1 MPTYDYRCQACGHEF
16 EDFHSISQPPLRKCP
31 KCKKPKLE
39 RLIGSGA
46 GILFKGGG
54 FYQTDYRSESY
65 KRDESSDKEGAK
77 PASEPSKTASA
88 AEAKSESTGAKSEST
103 GAKPEPAGAKPASAS
118 AKTEAPKTDKGSA
131 KPSGQDG
138 SKGSKKKRA
147 GD

>member
-16 EDFHSISQPPLRKCP
+16 EDFHSISQPALRKCP

-77 PASEPSKTASA
+77 PASEPSKTTSA
-88 AEAKSESTGAKSEST
+88 AES
-103 GAKPEPAGAKPASAS
+103 KPEPASAS
-118 AKTEAPKTDKGSA
+118 AKVEAPKAAKGSA